1 MSVLPHLLIVD
12 SSRVIRVTLA
22 KDLKAH
28 FEIREESSA
37 ELAWEALILDASI
50 VAVVCGISLP
60 GMDGLGLLE
69 KIRTHKL
76 ERLKTLPFL
85 LIASDSLSS
94 EVRERATAAGVSGFV
109 PKGAGTAETQRVL
122 RELLANCCQT
132 GLRRKAAGGAGQRQ
146 AMAWFSELLEH
157 GPRELPPAHVGEI
170 GLLIMPVLQQM
181 ERTFGFGLPIEGI
194 ERKLKESL
202 RDGRS
207 AS

>member
-37 ELAWEALILDASI
+37 ERAWETLILDASI

-76 ERLKTLPFL
+76 ERLKTLPFF
-85 LIASDSLSS
+85 LIASDSLSD
-94 EVRERATAAGVSGFV
+94 EVREWATAARVSGFV
-109 PKGAGTAETQRVL
+109 PKGPGTAETQRVL
-122 RELLANCCQT
+122 RELLANCCQS
-132 GLRRKAAGGAGQRQ
+132 GLVGKAAGQRQ
-146 AMAWFSELLEH
+146 AMAWFSELLER

-202 RDGRS
+202 RAGCS

>member
-12 SSRVIRVTLA
+12 SSRVVRVTLA

-37 ELAWEALILDASI
+37 EFAWETLILDSSI

-69 KIRTHKL
+69 KMRTHKL

-85 LIASDSLSS
+85 LIASDSLCD
-94 EVRERATAAGVSGFV
+94 EVRERARAAGVSGFV

-122 RELLANCCQT
+122 RELLANCCQS
-132 GLRRKAAGGAGQRQ
+132 GLRKAAGQRQ
-146 AMAWFSELLEH
+146 AMQWFSELLEH
-157 GPRELPPAHVGEI
+157 GPRELPPAHVGEV

-194 ERKLKESL
+194 ERKLQESL
-202 RDGRS
+202 RAGCS